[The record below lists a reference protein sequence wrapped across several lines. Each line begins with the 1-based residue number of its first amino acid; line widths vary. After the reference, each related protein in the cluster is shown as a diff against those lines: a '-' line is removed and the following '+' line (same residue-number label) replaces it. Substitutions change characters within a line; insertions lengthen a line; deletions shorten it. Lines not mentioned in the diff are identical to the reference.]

1 MKIIL
6 SPAKR
11 LNTKPENFENLEFRK
26 PAFLSE
32 SEILIAEMQKKSKQE
47 IADLMKISPDLA
59 RLNFDRYQSWFKDY
73 TQKDGKPAIFM
84 LEGDA
89 YRGLNIRSF
98 TQEHLQILDRN
109 LMILSGLY
117 GIIKPL
123 DYILPYRLEMG
134 IPLKNK
140 KGKNLY
146 AFWMDKITTYIH
158 QNLKNETL
166 IDLASKEYSSVIR
179 FKDLKKPVLKVDF
192 LQEKETGF
200 KNIAIHSK
208 RARGLMTAFICK
220 NDLKNTEDLQAFD
233 EEGYYFNNHLSSE
246 NHFVFTRNPR

>member
-11 LNTKPENFENLEFRK
+11 LNTKIEEIEKYDFRTPLFLEK
-26 PAFLSE
+26 SE
-32 SEILIAEMQKKSKQE
+32 MLISEMQKKNKKQ
-47 IADLMKISPDLA
+47 IAELMKISPDLA

-73 TQKDGKPAIFM
+73 TKKDGKPAIFM

-98 TQEHLQILDRN
+98 TQEQLQILDGN

-117 GIIKPL
+117 GVIRPL

-134 IPLKNK
+134 VKLKIKNN
-140 KGKNLY
+140 KNLY
-146 AFWMDKITTYIH
+146 DFWSNKLTTFVKKE
-158 QNLKNETL
+158 LKNERL

-179 FKDLKKPVLKVDF
+179 FKDLKKPVLKIDF
-192 LQEKETGF
+192 LQEKTTGF
-200 KNIAIHSK
+200 KNIAIYSK

-220 NDLKNTEDLQAFD
+220 NNLKNTEDIRAFN
-233 EEGYYFNNHLSSE
+233 EEDYYFNNRLSSE
-246 NHFVFTRNPR
+246 NHFVFVR